1 MEIHRKDACAT
12 SKVMKKEELLNR
24 DNRQKLLNLIY
35 SISATAIFNV
45 VIQFFVYPS
54 FERQMGEER
63 YGVVL
68 AILSMLAIA
77 AGTCGYA
84 VNCSR
89 LLGVEKGR
97 TNSGDYNLILLIFGT
112 LCAILGTA
120 YLFQLDLATP
130 LSILLFI
137 SLILI
142 TMLRYYSEVEFRIK
156 TDFFR
161 YLIYHLLISLGYIV
175 GLVVFRLSGQW
186 MLTLILGE
194 SLAVLYV
201 VLRGSIYRA
210 PFLHPSREFRLI
222 FSSIGFILLSALI
235 DNVVLHADRILLLAI
250 TGDGSAV
257 TLYYVASLVGKI
269 VAMFT
274 LPINSLVISYL
285 SRYRGIL
292 SRKMWLGIVAV
303 ASAFGGVALLGC
315 LIVSPWLIG
324 ILYPDML
331 EAARP
336 YFLPAILGQIFYF
349 VSGVLM
355 IILLR
360 FKGEK
365 KQFFFNG
372 TYAVVF
378 FTCVALGT
386 AWRGL
391 YGFVWSILLANALRF
406 LAAILWGLMG
416 KMGAQALPKE
426 PDPV

>member
-1 MEIHRKDACAT
+1 
-12 SKVMKKEELLNR
+12 MKKQELLNK

-35 SISATAIFNV
+35 SIGATAIFNMTL
-45 VIQFFVYPS
+45 QFLIYPS

-68 AILSMLAIA
+68 ALLSMIAIT

-97 TNSGDYNLILLIFGT
+97 TSSGDYNLILLAMG
-112 LCAILGTA
+112 AICGGIGVVYLYRLG
-120 YLFQLDLATP
+120 LGSP
-130 LSILLFI
+130 LSILLFVV
-137 SLILI
+137 LILV
-142 TMLRYYSEVEFRIK
+142 TMLRYYSEVEYRIH

-161 YLIYHLLISLGYIV
+161 YLIYYLLISLGYIV
-175 GLVVFRLSGQW
+175 GLFLFRISGYW

-194 SLAVLYV
+194 ALAVLYV
-201 VLRGSIYRA
+201 VIRGSIYRA
-210 PFLHPSREFRLI
+210 PFFRPTREFRLI
-222 FSSIGFILLSALI
+222 LSSIGFILLSALI
-235 DNVVLHADRILLLAI
+235 DNIVLHADRILLLAI

-285 SRYRGIL
+285 SRYRGAL
-292 SRKMWLGIVAV
+292 TGKMWLLITLVATV
-303 ASAFGGVALLGC
+303 FGGIALLGC
-315 LIVSPWLIG
+315 LIVSPFLIR

-331 EAARP
+331 DAARP

-355 IILLR
+355 IVLLR

-372 TYAVVF
+372 AYAVVF
-378 FTCVALGT
+378 FGCVAAGT
-386 AWRGL
+386 AMGGL
-391 YGFVWSILLANALRF
+391 SGFVLSILLANGLRF
-406 LAAILWGLMG
+406 LAAVLWGLLG
-416 KMGAQALPKE
+416 KQQTKQA
-426 PDPV
+426 